1 MLPESRTTRHKRFQI
16 EDAHVAPSRNG
27 VGYNVLIKYVTD
39 LFLNF
44 RPPNWMGVFK
54 TSNHLVRLSLTTS
67 CPCSSSHSILRFLLS
82 LTSVSIKVPNFSTS
96 QTRLLSSVT
105 HKSIVM
111 ELAKKVSHRVSTSPD
126 SIAIKSDK
134 KSHTY
139 RQLVEA
145 AKNISN
151 TLSTADL
158 KTVNGP
164 GKNNHLAGA
173 RIGIV
178 AKPSPEFVAGVL
190 GTWFSGGVAV
200 PLALSYPEA
209 ELLHVMNDAD
219 IIMILSTEDHQELMK
234 AVAAKTSSQFSLL
247 PPVSSTG
254 DDHNNSLET
263 EVSHAISGDD
273 PALIIYTSGTT
284 GKPKGAVHTH
294 EGILSQ
300 VQMLSDAW
308 GYTSDDKFLHCLPLH
323 HVHGMFNALLAPL
336 YAGSMVEFMPK
347 FSVRGIW
354 QRWRESY
361 PEDQTKADDAIT
373 VFTGVPTMYTRLI
386 QGYESMEPE
395 LQTASATAARK
406 LRLMMC
412 GSSALPLP
420 VMQQW
425 ESITGHCLLERY
437 GMTEFVMALSN
448 PLHGKRKGGTVGNPL
463 PGVQAKLIA
472 EDGSTDAESGDLYI
486 KSPSL
491 FKEYWKLPEVTK
503 ESFIDGGFFK
513 TGDAARVD
521 EDGYY
526 IILGRTN
533 ADILKV
539 GGYKLSALE
548 IEAVLLEH
556 PTISECCVLGL
567 PDKAYGE
574 AVTAIVIPDAEIKRK
589 GDEELKP
596 ALSLEELS
604 TWAKEKL
611 APYKIPTR
619 LLLWESLPRNA
630 MGKVNKKELKKKLS
644 DE

>member
-1 MLPESRTTRHKRFQI
+1 
-16 EDAHVAPSRNG
+16 
-27 VGYNVLIKYVTD
+27 
-39 LFLNF
+39 
-44 RPPNWMGVFK
+44 
-54 TSNHLVRLSLTTS
+54 
-67 CPCSSSHSILRFLLS
+67 
-82 LTSVSIKVPNFSTS
+82 
-96 QTRLLSSVT
+96 
-105 HKSIVM
+105 M
-111 ELAKKVSHRVSTSPD
+111 ELVKKVAHRGSTAPD
-126 SIAIKSDK
+126 SIAIRSDQ

-139 RQLVEA
+139 HQLVES

-151 TLSTADL
+151 LLSSADL
-158 KTVNGP
+158 KTVNSP
-164 GKNNHLAGA
+164 GKNNHFAGA
-173 RIGIV
+173 RVGIV

-219 IIMILSTEDHQELMK
+219 ITMILSTEDHHELMK
-234 AVAAKTSSQFSLL
+234 AVAAKTSSQLSLL

-254 DDHNNSLET
+254 VDRTNSQET
-263 EVSHAISGDD
+263 EVSQAISGDD

-284 GKPKGAVHTH
+284 GKPKGVVHTH
-294 EGILSQ
+294 EGILAQ

-308 GYTSDDKFLHCLPLH
+308 GYTSDDQFLHCLPLH
-323 HVHGMFNALLAPL
+323 HVHGLFNALLAPL
-336 YAGSMVEFMPK
+336 YAGSLVEFMPK

-354 QRWRESY
+354 QRWRESHLD
-361 PEDQTKADDAIT
+361 DQTKAEGAIT

-386 QGYESMEPE
+386 QGYESMDPE

-425 ESITGHCLLERY
+425 ESITGHRLLERY

-448 PLHGKRKGGTVGNPL
+448 PLHGKRKGATVGKPL
-463 PGVQAKLIA
+463 PGVQAKILA
-472 EDGSTDAESGDLYI
+472 EDGSTDAEVGELYI

-513 TGDAARVD
+513 TGDAARID

-526 IILGRTN
+526 VILGRTN
-533 ADILKV
+533 ADIMKV

-574 AVTAIVIPDAEIKRK
+574 AVTAIVIPDSEIKRK
-589 GDEELKP
+589 RDEELKP

-630 MGKVNKKELKKKLS
+630 MGKVNKKELKKKLA
-644 DE
+644 DQC